1 MSDLSLLVLT
11 RDAQKVVEDNLIK
24 IYGYLE
30 GCRGVDAFEVIV
42 CDHSADSTPE
52 IVRRMESGAPWL
64 RYCAAGRPGIGA
76 GIKAG
81 IERSKMEYAMTYPID
96 MAWDMRVIGE
106 SVAAL
111 DAGADLVFGS
121 RYAEGSRVR
130 RPLRRRLA
138 SLGYRVAVQVAF
150 GLGIRDLNGTL
161 AFKTPLVKKFS
172 GGLRSDTAFLP
183 TEMAVSAR
191 ELGAQIREIP
201 SDVLDLRNNNMGVI
215 AGHTRDMLKDM
226 LAKKLKR

>member
-1 MSDLSLLVLT
+1 M
-11 RDAQKVVEDNLIK
+11 IK
-24 IYGYLE
+24 MHSYLKGYK
-30 GCRGVDAFEVIV
+30 GVDTFEMVV
-42 CDHSADSTPE
+42 CDHSTDSTPE
-52 IVRRMESGAPWL
+52 IVRRMEHGAPWL
-64 RYCAAGRPGIGA
+64 RYCAAARPGIGA
-76 GIKAG
+76 GIKVG
-81 IERSKMEYAMTYPID
+81 IEHSKMEYAMTYPID

-121 RYAEGSRVR
+121 RYAKGSRVR

-138 SLGYRVAVQVAF
+138 SLGYRIVVQAVF

-161 AFKTPLVKKFS
+161 AFKMPLVRKFS

-191 ELGAQIREIP
+191 ALGAEIREIP

-226 LAKKLKR
+226 LATKLKR